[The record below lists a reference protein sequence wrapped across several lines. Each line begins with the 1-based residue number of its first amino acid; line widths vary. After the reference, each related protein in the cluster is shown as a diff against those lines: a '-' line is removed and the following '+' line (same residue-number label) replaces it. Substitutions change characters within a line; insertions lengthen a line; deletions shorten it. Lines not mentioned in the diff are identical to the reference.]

1 MEVLRKRDLRMVLKV
16 VRADQMNRSDIW
28 MGRDLDA
35 WRVCRNIMV
44 HVVAHHLC
52 LLRRFVSHDS
62 VD

>member
-1 MEVLRKRDLRMVLKV
+1 MVLKV

-35 WRVCRNIMV
+35 WRVSRNIMV